1 MEISELVTY
10 KSNTIAQDPDLAAE
24 LVRVYGLMGINLCRA
39 CPGKLIT
46 AHQEL
51 KIKFNRKQIMMP
63 TEEKSARKYYIK
75 EKYSSIRAF
84 GGRAFTNETITDGD
98 AQAMIDANP
107 ATKKYFVGF
116 EETIVVPPTEQEIT
130 EDLGLGGAGQAGL
143 TVDGG
148 VSKGEVIAAFAKL
161 DTEDKTQFTKSGV
174 PTTKALNEILGKDV
188 PAKLR
193 DEAWAEFTT

>member
-46 AHQEL
+46 AHKDL
-51 KIKFNRKQIMMP
+51 IIKFNRNQIKMP
-63 TEEKSARKYYIK
+63 TEEKSTRKYYIK
-75 EKYSSIRAF
+75 DKYSSIRAF
-84 GGRAFTNETITDGD
+84 GGRAMTNVNLTDND
-98 AQAMIDANP
+98 AEAMIKANP
-107 ATKKYFVGF
+107 ACKKFFVGYD
-116 EETIVVPPTEQEIT
+116 ETAVVPATEQEIT
-130 EDLGLGGAGQAGL
+130 EDLGLGKAVQEPEQDAEV
-143 TVDGG
+143 T
-148 VSKGEVIAAFAKL
+148 KGEVIAAFAKL
-161 DTEDKTQFTKSGV
+161 DEEDKTQFTQGGS